1 MALTLGRSWPAWLS
15 CGGLGLGFCFLANL
29 VRDKGGSLQK
39 VLIISS
45 AVDKSAASTAVA
57 VCDFLSIKN
66 VECFVP
72 SEDLARIQA
81 LIEKPIELVEYRG
94 EKVDM
99 AIVLGGDGSILR
111 AAEVLRD
118 KPAPILG
125 VNLGH
130 VGFMAEA
137 EKDQLD
143 DVLEKVLA
151 GEFSVRERTTLN
163 VSVWQGGQEIFK
175 SWALNEVAV
184 EKSARERMLEVVL
197 EVEKR
202 PLSSFGCDG
211 VLVSTATGSTA
222 YAFSA
227 GGPVV
232 WPNVDAFVVVPISAH
247 ALFSRPFVIDNDSSV
262 AIEILQRSSGG
273 GIMSCDGRRTFE
285 LSPGARVEIS
295 RGSQSVSMVTL
306 SDEPFADRLVRKFNL
321 PVSGWRGPGSND

>member
-1 MALTLGRSWPAWLS
+1 LKSVLIVSSAIDKAAASAAVGVCESLS
-15 CGGLGLGFCFLANL
+15 ARGVSCFL
-29 VRDKGGSLQK
+29 
-39 VLIISS
+39 
-45 AVDKSAASTAVA
+45 
-57 VCDFLSIKN
+57 
-66 VECFVP
+66 P
-72 SEDLARIQA
+72 SEDLSRISG
-81 LIEKPIELVEYRG
+81 LVDGSSNLNEYSNQV
-94 EKVDM
+94 VDM

-111 AAEVLRD
+111 AAEVLRE

-137 EKDQLD
+137 EKDEINQALD
-143 DVLEKVLA
+143 SVMSGK
-151 GEFSVRERTTLN
+151 FKVRERTTLN
-163 VSVWQGGQEIFK
+163 VSVKQGNKEIFK

-184 EKSARERMLEVVL
+184 EKNARERMIEVVL

-227 GGPVV
+227 GGPIV

-247 ALFSRPFVIDNDSSV
+247 ALFARPFVIDNDSSV
-262 AIEILQRSSGG
+262 AIEILQRSAGG
-273 GIMSCDGRRTFE
+273 VISCDGRRTFE
-285 LSPGARVEIS
+285 LEPGARVEIS
-295 RGSQSVSMVTL
+295 RGSQSVDMVTL

-321 PVSGWRGPGSND
+321 PVSGWRGPGSDV

>member
-1 MALTLGRSWPAWLS
+1 
-15 CGGLGLGFCFLANL
+15 
-29 VRDKGGSLQK
+29 
-39 VLIISS
+39 
-45 AVDKSAASTAVA
+45 
-57 VCDFLSIKN
+57 
-66 VECFVP
+66 
-72 SEDLARIQA
+72 
-81 LIEKPIELVEYRG
+81 
-94 EKVDM
+94 M

-111 AAEVLRD
+111 AAEVLRE

-137 EKDQLD
+137 EKDEINQALD
-143 DVLEKVLA
+143 SVMSGK
-151 GEFSVRERTTLN
+151 FKVRERTTLN
-163 VSVWQGGQEIFK
+163 VSVKQGNKEIFK

-184 EKSARERMLEVVL
+184 EKNARERMIEVVL

-227 GGPVV
+227 GGPIV

-247 ALFSRPFVIDNDSSV
+247 ALFARPFVIDNDSSV
-262 AIEILQRSSGG
+262 AIEILQRSAGG
-273 GIMSCDGRRTFE
+273 VISCDGRRTFE
-285 LSPGARVEIS
+285 LEPGARVEIS
-295 RGSQSVSMVTL
+295 RGSQSVDMVTL

-321 PVSGWRGPGSND
+321 PVSGWRGPGSDV

>member
-1 MALTLGRSWPAWLS
+1 VLIVSSAIDKAAASAAVGVCESLS
-15 CGGLGLGFCFLANL
+15 DRGVSCFL
-29 VRDKGGSLQK
+29 
-39 VLIISS
+39 
-45 AVDKSAASTAVA
+45 
-57 VCDFLSIKN
+57 
-66 VECFVP
+66 P
-72 SEDLARIQA
+72 SEDLSRISG
-81 LIEKPIELVEYRG
+81 LVDGSSNLNEYSNQV
-94 EKVDM
+94 VDM

-111 AAEVLRD
+111 AAEILRE

-137 EKDQLD
+137 EKDEINQALD
-143 DVLEKVLA
+143 SVMSGK
-151 GEFSVRERTTLN
+151 FKVRERTTLN
-163 VSVWQGGQEIFK
+163 VSVKQGNKEIFK

-184 EKSARERMLEVVL
+184 EKNARERMIEVVL

-227 GGPVV
+227 GGPIV

-247 ALFSRPFVIDNDSSV
+247 ALFARPFVIDNDSSV
-262 AIEILQRSSGG
+262 AIEILQRSAGG
-273 GIMSCDGRRTFE
+273 VISCDGRRTFE
-285 LSPGARVEIS
+285 LEPGARVEIS
-295 RGSQSVSMVTL
+295 RGSQSVDMVTL

-321 PVSGWRGPGSND
+321 PVSGWRGPGSDV

>member
-1 MALTLGRSWPAWLS
+1 M
-15 CGGLGLGFCFLANL
+15 
-29 VRDKGGSLQK
+29 KK

-45 AVDKSAASTAVA
+45 AVDKSAASTAIA
-57 VCDFLSIKN
+57 VCKLLTEKN
-66 VECFVP
+66 VNCFVP
-72 SEDLARIQA
+72 TEDLVRIQS
-81 LIEKPIELVEYRG
+81 LVDGSNGLVEYRG

-111 AAEVLRD
+111 AAEVLRSQ
-118 KPAPILG
+118 PAPILG

-137 EKDQLD
+137 EKSELD
-143 DVLEKVLA
+143 EVLAKVLA
-151 GEFSVRERTTLN
+151 GKFSVRERTTLD
-163 VSVWQGGQEIFK
+163 VAVWQDGKAVFS

-184 EKSARERMLEVVL
+184 EKSARERMLEIVL
-197 EVEKR
+197 EVEQR

-262 AIEILQRSSGG
+262 AIEVLQRSQGG

-285 LSPGARVEIS
+285 LSLGARVEIT
-295 RGSQSVSMVTL
+295 RGSQSVEMVTL
-306 SDEPFADRLVRKFNL
+306 SDEPFANRLVRKFNL
-321 PVSGWRGPGSND
+321 PVSGWRGPGSDD

>member
-1 MALTLGRSWPAWLS
+1 LKSVLIVSSAIDKAAASAAVGVCESLS
-15 CGGLGLGFCFLANL
+15 ARGVSCFL
-29 VRDKGGSLQK
+29 
-39 VLIISS
+39 
-45 AVDKSAASTAVA
+45 
-57 VCDFLSIKN
+57 
-66 VECFVP
+66 P
-72 SEDLARIQA
+72 SEDLSRISG
-81 LIEKPIELVEYRG
+81 LVDNSSNLNEYSNQV
-94 EKVDM
+94 VDM

-111 AAEVLRD
+111 AAEVLRE

-137 EKDQLD
+137 EKDEINQALD
-143 DVLEKVLA
+143 SVMSGK
-151 GEFSVRERTTLN
+151 FKVRERTTLN
-163 VSVWQGGQEIFK
+163 VSVKQGNKEIFK

-184 EKSARERMLEVVL
+184 EKNARERMIEVVL

-227 GGPVV
+227 GGPIV

-247 ALFSRPFVIDNDSSV
+247 ALFARPFVIDNDSSV
-262 AIEILQRSSGG
+262 AIEILQRSAGG
-273 GIMSCDGRRTFE
+273 VISCDGRRTFE
-285 LSPGARVEIS
+285 LEPGARVEIS
-295 RGSQSVSMVTL
+295 RGSQSVDMVTL

-321 PVSGWRGPGSND
+321 PVSGWRGPGSDV

>member
-1 MALTLGRSWPAWLS
+1 MKSVLIVSSAIDKAAASAAVGVCESLS
-15 CGGLGLGFCFLANL
+15 ARGVSCFL
-29 VRDKGGSLQK
+29 
-39 VLIISS
+39 
-45 AVDKSAASTAVA
+45 
-57 VCDFLSIKN
+57 
-66 VECFVP
+66 P
-72 SEDLARIQA
+72 SEDLSRISG
-81 LIEKPIELVEYRG
+81 LVDNSSNLNEYSNQV
-94 EKVDM
+94 VDM

-111 AAEVLRD
+111 AAEVLRE

-137 EKDQLD
+137 EKDEINQALD
-143 DVLEKVLA
+143 SVMSGK
-151 GEFSVRERTTLN
+151 FKVRERTTLN
-163 VSVWQGGQEIFK
+163 VSVKQGNKEIFK

-184 EKSARERMLEVVL
+184 EKNARERMIEVVL

-227 GGPVV
+227 GGPIV

-247 ALFSRPFVIDNDSSV
+247 ALFARPFVIDNDSSV
-262 AIEILQRSSGG
+262 AIEILQRSAGG
-273 GIMSCDGRRTFE
+273 VISCDGRRTFE
-285 LSPGARVEIS
+285 LEPGARVEIS
-295 RGSQSVSMVTL
+295 RGSQSVDMVTL

-321 PVSGWRGPGSND
+321 PVSGWRGPGSDV

>member
-1 MALTLGRSWPAWLS
+1 LK
-15 CGGLGLGFCFLANL
+15 N
-29 VRDKGGSLQK
+29 

-45 AVDKSAASTAVA
+45 AVDKSAASTAIA
-57 VCDFLSIKN
+57 VCDFLSAKN
-66 VECFVP
+66 VECYFP
-72 SEDLARIQA
+72 GEDLSRIRS
-81 LIEKPIELVEYRG
+81 LVDGPGELSEYQG

-111 AAEVLRD
+111 AAEVLRSQ
-118 KPAPILG
+118 PAPILG

-137 EKDQLD
+137 EKDELD

-151 GEFSVRERTTLN
+151 GKFSVRERTTLN
-163 VSVWQGGQEIFK
+163 VSVWQAGKQVFS

-184 EKSARERMLEVVL
+184 EKNARERMLEVVL

-262 AIEILQRSSGG
+262 AIEVLQRSLGG
-273 GIMSCDGRRTFE
+273 GVMSCDGRRTFE
-285 LSPGARVEIS
+285 ISPGARVEIT
-295 RGSQSVSMVTL
+295 RGSQSVEMVTL

-321 PVSGWRGPGSND
+321 PVSGWRGPGSDD